1 MKKLQ
6 KNDGFS
12 ILEVMVSIII
22 LTLSLVL
29 LLNMVMV
36 ALSANNW
43 SNQATMST
51 QILQEK
57 LEELRTSMVLENG
70 IDTVSNIERLWTVDS
85 VNNHLRRVNID
96 AIWTNERGDTLN
108 NSMTTYIRTPF
119 I

>member
-1 MKKLQ
+1 MKKLS

-29 LLNMVMV
+29 LLNMAMV

-43 SNQATMST
+43 SNQATLST

-57 LEELRTSMVLENG
+57 LEELRTTMNLVNG
-70 IDTVSNIERLWTVDS
+70 VDTVSNIERAWRVDS
-85 VNNHLRRVNID
+85 TNSHLRRVNIMATWVND
-96 AIWTNERGDTLN
+96 RNDTLN

>member
-1 MKKLQ
+1 MKKLK
-6 KNDGFS
+6 KNNGFS

-29 LLNMVMV
+29 LLNMAMV

-57 LEELRTSMVLENG
+57 LEELRTSMVLVSG
-70 IDTVSNIERLWTVDS
+70 IDSVNNMERAWVVDS
-85 VNNHLRRVNID
+85 VNSHLRRVNIEATWIND
-96 AIWTNERGDTLN
+96 RGDTLS

-119 I
+119 L

>member
-1 MKKLQ
+1 MKKLK
-6 KNDGFS
+6 KNNGFS

-22 LTLSLVL
+22 LSLSLVL

-36 ALSANNW
+36 ALTANNW

-57 LEELRTSMVLENG
+57 LEELRTSMVLVDG
-70 IDTVSNIERLWTVDS
+70 IDTVSNIERAWKVDS
-85 VNNHLRRVNID
+85 VNSHLRRVNID
-96 AIWTNERGDTLN
+96 ATWMNDRGDTLN

>member
-1 MKKLQ
+1 MKKLK

-29 LLNMVMV
+29 LLNMAMV
-36 ALSANNW
+36 ALTANNW

-57 LEELRTSMVLENG
+57 LEELRTTMILANG
-70 IDTVSNIERLWTVDS
+70 VDTVNNIEREWQIDS
-85 VNNHLRRVNID
+85 VNNHLRRINIAATWIND
-96 AIWTNERGDTLN
+96 RGDTLN

>member
-1 MKKLQ
+1 MKKLK

-29 LLNMVMV
+29 LLNMAIV

-57 LEELRTSMVLENG
+57 LEELRTSMDLSDG
-70 IDTVSNIERLWTVDS
+70 LDTVSNIQRAWKVDW
-85 VNNHLRRVNID
+85 VNSLLRRVNIEATWMND
-96 AIWTNERGDTLN
+96 RGDTLN

>member
-1 MKKLQ
+1 MKKIQ

-57 LEELRTSMVLENG
+57 LEELRTTMNLVNG
-70 IDTVSNIERLWTVDS
+70 IDTVDNIEREWKIDS
-85 VNNHLRRVNID
+85 VNSHLRRVSID
-96 AIWTNERGDTLN
+96 ATWTNEREDTLS

>member
-1 MKKLQ
+1 MKKLK

-29 LLNMVMV
+29 LLNMAMV
-36 ALSANNW
+36 ALTANNW

-57 LEELRTSMVLENG
+57 LEELRTTMNLVNG
-70 IDTVSNIERLWTVDS
+70 ADTVSSIEREWHIDS
-85 VNNHLRRVNID
+85 VNSHLRRVNIE
-96 AIWTNERGDTLN
+96 ATWMNERGDTLN

>member
-1 MKKLQ
+1 MKKFK

-36 ALSANNW
+36 ALTANNW
-43 SNQATMST
+43 SHQATMST

-57 LEELRTSMVLENG
+57 LEELRTSMNLVNG
-70 IDTVSNIERLWTVDS
+70 IDTVSNIERVWQIDS
-85 VNNHLRRVNID
+85 VNSHLRRVNIEATWIND
-96 AIWTNERGDTLN
+96 RNDTLSN
-108 NSMTTYIRTPF
+108 RMTTYIRTPF

>member
-1 MKKLQ
+1 MRKFI

-12 ILEVMVSIII
+12 ILEVMISIII

-29 LLNMVMV
+29 LLNMAMV

-43 SNQATMST
+43 SNQATQST

-57 LEELRTSMVLENG
+57 LEELRTTMVLVNG
-70 IDTVSNIERLWTVDS
+70 IDTVSNIQRTWHVDS
-85 VNNHLRRVNID
+85 VNSHLRRVNIVASWMND
-96 AIWTNERGDTLN
+96 RGDTLS